1 MHVTV
6 TPAGSAKPILR
17 PGKETLSH
25 LPSLIPLLQ
34 TLEGVAR
41 MGKSRPEQWSDG
53 EIDKLRSLARTMP
66 VKDLE
71 KNFQRSR
78 GAILAKAFS
87 LRLSLD
93 YRSEMRQNN
102 HSSQDLE

>member
-1 MHVTV
+1 MSVYARYGNTRPVREAHSSPREGNLISPPESNTV
-6 TPAGSAKPILR
+6 
-17 PGKETLSH
+17 
-25 LPSLIPLLQ
+25 LQ

-78 GAILAKAFS
+78 GAILAKAFFAAS
-87 LRLSLD
+87 LTRLPQ
-93 YRSEMRQNN
+93 RNASEQP
-102 HSSQDLE
+102 Q